1 VPVAKALD
9 KKWLTRE
16 IDRDLRRKVREKL
29 AELRAQLRS
38 ARTQRKEAI
47 KSAKER
53 CRTERLAARE
63 HARALRIRGLAEL
76 REAARLER
84 QAARDACTLGKADAR
99 KTEGVERRRAELA
112 AERKYQA
119 DMRSIERSNKVRRR
133 EHPHATY
140 IERRAESD
148 DEVRANISPDLV
160 PLFERVR
167 RGIKA
172 SPRVSRTEAF
182 LEYAEEHPGEV
193 LDVIEDK
200 TETLIRELERQ
211 HRETSRMPRAA
222 MRRSVDV
229 ASQSE
234 AAPF

>member
-16 IDRDLRRKVREKL
+16 IDRDLRKKVREKL
-29 AELRAQLRS
+29 ADLRAQLRS
-38 ARTQRKEAI
+38 ARAQRKEAI
-47 KSAKER
+47 KNAKER

-63 HARALRIRGLAEL
+63 RARALRIRGLAEL

-84 QAARDACTLGKADAR
+84 QAARDACTLGKAEAR

-112 AERKYQA
+112 TEGKYQA
-119 DMRSIERSNKVRRR
+119 DLRNLERSNRTRRR
-133 EHPHATY
+133 DHPHATY

-148 DEVRANISPDLV
+148 DEVRSNISPDLV

-172 SPRVSRTEAF
+172 TPRMSRTEAF
-182 LEYAEEHPGEV
+182 LEYAEQHPGEV

-200 TETLIRELERQ
+200 TEALVRELERQ
-211 HRETSRMPRAA
+211 HREASRAPRSAT
-222 MRRSVDV
+222 RRVNDFT
-229 ASQSE
+229 SQSE